1 MEQPDRQ
8 VIETDV
14 RRALAEDVGS
24 GDLTAALLSASTGA
38 RARVVSRE
46 TAVMCGQPWFD
57 EVFRQ
62 VDQAVSVAWRTEDG
76 ETIAAGKLLCELNGP
91 ARAILTGERVAL
103 NFLQTLSGTAT
114 QSRAYAEAVAATSVR
129 ILDTRKTIPGLRV
142 AQKYAVRCGGC
153 YNHRIG
159 LYDGILIKENHIR
172 SAGSISA
179 AVAAAQAS
187 PARVPVE
194 VEIES
199 LSQLEEAL
207 SAGADIVMLDNF
219 SHAALREAVLRN
231 RAHPDSAR
239 LEASGNVSLD
249 TIAAIAA
256 TGVDFISVGALTKH
270 VHAVDLSMQFDASSF
285 ERGAG

>member
-1 MEQPDRQ
+1 MTVPEKQ
-8 VIETDV
+8 VAGNV
-14 RRALAEDVGS
+14 SRALAEDVGS
-24 GDLTAALLSASTGA
+24 GDLTATLLPASAVA

-46 TAVMCGQPWFD
+46 SAVLCGRPWFD

-62 VDQAVSVAWRTEDG
+62 LDPRVAVAWYVEDG
-76 ETIAAGKLLCELNGP
+76 ETTAAGHVLCTVEGA
-91 ARAILTGERVAL
+91 ARSVLTGERVAL

-114 QSRAYAEAVAATSVR
+114 AARAYAQAVAATSVR
-129 ILDTRKTIPGLRV
+129 VLDTRKTIPGLRE

-172 SAGSISA
+172 SAGGITA
-179 AVAAAQAS
+179 AVTAAHTADTE
-187 PARVPVE
+187 VPVE

-199 LSQLEEAL
+199 LSQLDEAL

-219 SHAALREAVLRN
+219 SHKQLRLAVEQN
-231 RAHPDSAR
+231 RRHPNPAK
-239 LEASGNVSLD
+239 LEASGNVSLEE
-249 TIAAIAA
+249 IAAVAA

-270 VHAVDLSMQFDASSF
+270 VHAVDLSMQFDASCFDPDSG
-285 ERGAG
+285 R